1 MTLDWE
7 EFRRSN
13 RSINLTEAWK
23 AKNGGE
29 IPSQCG
35 YVFLQLVEEYQP
47 IVSRQVA
54 AIALAHASVIG
65 VEIA

>member
-1 MTLDWE
+1 MTLNWE

-23 AKNGGE
+23 AKNSGE
-29 IPSQCG
+29 IPSEAG
-35 YVFLQLVEEYQP
+35 YAFLQLVEEYQP

-54 AIALAHASVIG
+54 AIALAQATVIG
-65 VEIA
+65 VEIT